1 MKIDI
6 TDLPENKA
14 IALLADVIKIEQ
26 QNIDTI
32 SEKLLKLEG
41 TVQSLTDEKSG
52 LEETVKSLTDEK
64 SGLEKTVKSL
74 TDEKSGMEETVKS
87 LTDEKSGLEETV
99 KSLTDEKS
107 GLEETVKSLTDEKS
121 GLEGTVQSLT
131 DEKSGLEETVQSLT
145 DEKSGLEET
154 VETLIKEKE
163 QLRKELEIQKKE
175 LFCSKLSSISAIL
188 RQSSSTL
195 EQKWQE
201 FVNEILMGIDE
212 LTQSNEDLKDIVSK
226 LHGKNGW
233 LTKTSSLYWW
243 GAESNIGKFI
253 PSSFDA
259 HSVFHDTIE
268 GFIAY
273 LGTLDFHIV
282 LPQGDFSGKI
292 LNYKPDYDEE
302 TCWVKKLFPQYEP
315 EGFVLCEISFLSIN
329 GNTGKCIGIR

>member
-1 MKIDI
+1 M
-6 TDLPENKA
+6 
-14 IALLADVIKIEQ
+14 
-26 QNIDTI
+26 
-32 SEKLLKLEG
+32 
-41 TVQSLTDEKSG
+41 
-52 LEETVKSLTDEK
+52 
-64 SGLEKTVKSL
+64 
-74 TDEKSGMEETVKS
+74 
-87 LTDEKSGLEETV
+87 
-99 KSLTDEKS
+99 
-107 GLEETVKSLTDEKS
+107 
-121 GLEGTVQSLT
+121 EGTVQSLT

-212 LTQSNEDLKDIVSK
+212 LTQSNEDLKDIVLK